1 MGVRILSYD
10 LLQFGSFSE
19 FVEYLDA
26 EIDKL
31 KSKVEELE
39 RRHEVLKARAE
50 RVRKLEEVLSKLVG
64 EKIRSINEVDFMGI
78 KVVISA
84 RALDELAV
92 VEETLSALRDTLSAL
107 ARVREV
113 VSQLAREAGGERG
126 ELSLLV
132 QTLNGIPV
140 KLLFKEGK

>member
-1 MGVRILSYD
+1 MSYD

-19 FVEYLDA
+19 FMQYLDA
-26 EIDKL
+26 EIDRL
-31 KSKVEELE
+31 KSKLEELE
-39 RRHEVLKARAE
+39 RRHEVLRARAE
-50 RVRKLEEVLSKLVG
+50 RVRRLEEVLSKLVG

-78 KVVISA
+78 KVVVSA

-126 ELSLLV
+126 GLSLLV

-140 KLLFKEGK
+140 KLLFKEGE